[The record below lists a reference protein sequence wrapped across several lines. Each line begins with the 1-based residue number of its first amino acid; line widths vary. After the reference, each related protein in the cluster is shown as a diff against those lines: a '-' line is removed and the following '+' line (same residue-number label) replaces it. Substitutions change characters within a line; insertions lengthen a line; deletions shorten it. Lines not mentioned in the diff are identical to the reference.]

1 MIMETT
7 SSGNQTRD
15 ERSPKAK
22 KDEKSPTIFY

>member
-22 KDEKSPTIFY
+22 KDEKSPAIF